1 MSEQAIEGTTPLTAL
16 ARRDLI
22 QALPTETVGAAAHR
36 MHAAGC
42 SSVVIIDNDVP
53 IGIWTEADALRV
65 VADPEAPLEPESP
78 SPGPKAVESRD

>member
-1 MSEQAIEGTTPLTAL
+1 
-16 ARRDLI
+16 
-22 QALPTETVGAAAHR
+22 
-36 MHAAGC
+36 MHTAGC